1 MDLRSKKSES
11 FSNYESKFEYN
22 KDFYFSYTNFNQ
34 FNSEIY
40 NDFSMSVFNISDIT
54 IRIGYPY
61 LFRHIDHC
69 DHMIMLTDI
78 RLKDNYDIYLKD
90 SNSIITYQKKI
101 KRRICDACLLYFAK

>member
-1 MDLRSKKSES
+1 MS
-11 FSNYESKFEYN
+11 
-22 KDFYFSYTNFNQ
+22 DFT
-34 FNSEIY
+34 
-40 NDFSMSVFNISDIT
+40 ISDIT
-54 IRIGYPY
+54 FRIGYPY

-78 RLKDNYDIYLKD
+78 RIKDRYDIYLQE